1 MTGGRAPAP
10 TRTTESPTVSMPTR
24 CAQWCS
30 LAVPVSFCTAGNC
43 TAADCPVRL
52 RTLISSSQVRP
63 LGQGVA
69 DMRQFTVDSTPPV
82 TALSSTLPSGASP
95 QTSQDSVVF
104 TFSARDLTA
113 VNFSC
118 LISLA
123 AGAAAP
129 PHFRSSQTGLK
140 LGTAGTC
147 VSPLTVW
154 GLYYGSWTFV
164 VGPVQGI
171 CGLVDV
177 HLCLPS
183 LIWARGSSF
192 PS

>member
-10 TRTTESPTVSMPTR
+10 TRTTESPTVSMPIR

-30 LAVPVSFCTAGNC
+30 PAVPESFCTAGNC

-129 PHFRSSQTGLK
+129 PYFRSSQSGLK
-140 LGTAGTC
+140 LGMAGTC

-164 VGPVQGI
+164 VGPGTAVG
-171 CGLVDV
+171 
-177 HLCLPS
+177 
-183 LIWARGSSF
+183 
-192 PS
+192 